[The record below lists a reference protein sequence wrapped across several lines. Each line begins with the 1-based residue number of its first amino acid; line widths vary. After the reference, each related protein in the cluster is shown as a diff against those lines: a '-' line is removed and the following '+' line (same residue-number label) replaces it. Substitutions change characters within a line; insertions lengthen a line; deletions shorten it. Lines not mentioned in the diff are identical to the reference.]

1 MAMKIRLKMII
12 EIKPNIDH
20 IDLKQID
27 LGQDMNTDMLN
38 IKCAPV

>member
-1 MAMKIRLKMII
+1 MII
-12 EIKPNIDH
+12 EIEPNIDH